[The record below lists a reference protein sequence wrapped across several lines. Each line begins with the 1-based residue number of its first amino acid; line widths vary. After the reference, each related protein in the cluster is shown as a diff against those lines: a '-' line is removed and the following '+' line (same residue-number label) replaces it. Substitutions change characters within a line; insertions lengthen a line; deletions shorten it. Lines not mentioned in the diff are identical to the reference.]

1 MTNYYVN
8 TNECCNRRIC
18 CEWIPFII
26 FAVLFT
32 FVLGLIIGATTLVA
46 TIGENLTVFIILAVI
61 LFVLAVVSLIVRLC
75 SCRRRRN
82 QQCE

>member
-8 TNECCNRRIC
+8 TSECCNRRVC

-32 FVLGLIIGATTLVA
+32 FVLGLILGATVLAAIIT
-46 TIGENLTVFIILAVI
+46 GNLIAFIILAVI
-61 LFVLAVVSLIVRLC
+61 LFLLAAVALIVRLC

>member
-1 MTNYYVN
+1 MTNYYAN

-32 FVLGLIIGATTLVA
+32 FVLGLIIGATMLVA
-46 TIGENLTVFIILAVI
+46 TIGENLIAFIILAVI
-61 LFVLAVVSLIVRLC
+61 LFVLAAVALIVRLC
-75 SCRRRRN
+75 SCRRR
-82 QQCE
+82 QQNPCE

>member
-8 TNECCNRRIC
+8 TNECCNKRVC

-32 FVLGLIIGATTLVA
+32 FVLGLILGAMVLAGTILENMVA
-46 TIGENLTVFIILAVI
+46 FIILAAL
-61 LFVLAVVSLIVRLC
+61 LFLLAAVTLIVRLC
-75 SCRRRRN
+75 VCRRGR
-82 QQCE
+82 QCE